1 MNPRSSVQFL
11 DAELGDDFSYYLSD
25 DLAQPMLFL
34 QLKGLK
40 EDAAQK
46 FRELVETTCKKIASE
61 GIDPKKLNASIALAE
76 FNLRENDQ
84 PYSNGMNTR
93 CVRFPVGSMYDARP
107 LDYIRYEVPLRT

>member
-1 MNPRSSVQFL
+1 MGSNESPLKRAIL

-46 FRELVETTCKKIASE
+46 FRELVETTCKK
-61 GIDPKKLNASIALAE
+61 DC
-76 FNLRENDQ
+76 FR
-84 PYSNGMNTR
+84 R
-93 CVRFPVGSMYDARP
+93 H
-107 LDYIRYEVPLRT
+107 